1 MKRQTLLFSTFCTLG
16 LGFFGGMFY
25 SSWLKDNVCAQIV
38 SVHDGDT
45 FTVNMVGWP
54 EVVGKKIGIR
64 IKGIDTPE
72 LHDKR
77 AEMRAKAMI
86 ARTFTCL
93 KLKSAS
99 VITLQNLSRD
109 KYFRLDADVLVDGQD
124 LGKMLLERK
133 LAVPYDGG
141 TKH

>member
-1 MKRQTLLFSTFCTLG
+1 MLS
-16 LGFFGGMFY
+16 LGFFGGMY
-25 SSWLKDNVCAQIV
+25 YASWQKENAYAQIV

-77 AEMRAKAMI
+77 VEIRAKAMI

-99 VITLQNLSRD
+99 SITLKNLSRD
-109 KYFRLDADVLVDGQD
+109 KYFRLDADVLVDGQN

-133 LAVPYDGG
+133 LAVPYNGG
-141 TKH
+141 MKH